1 MSAPQT
7 PCVVVSD
14 VFFFDTHKNAVIHQP
29 QKRRTQQSMGIAEWI
44 VDADLKDYFGSVDHK
59 KLMALLGKQIADSDC

>member
-14 VFFFDTHKNAVIHQP
+14 VFFFGTHKNAVIHQT
-29 QKRRTQQSMGIAEWI
+29 QKRKTQQSMGIAEFLVSI
-44 VDADLKDYFGSVDHK
+44 VVA
-59 KLMALLGKQIADSDC
+59 GKRNHRDRHSLVVAI